1 MSAVLRQPP
10 GGTRQY
16 QHHDHALT
24 GPHQAGS
31 PHTDLRA
38 PVAYRPVEGVGVDG
52 DQRGERLVVR
62 VEGVVGLA
70 GW

>member
-38 PVAYRPVEGVGVDG
+38 PVAYRPSKASVLMAISAASALSYESK
-52 DQRGERLVVR
+52 
-62 VEGVVGLA
+62 A
-70 GW
+70 